1 EPTEERRVLGSKRE
15 NLEGETAQNASQ
27 LPGAPLSDRAATL
40 ALALVLA
47 VVFLAYLDTLWFQFV
62 HDDRFQILANTWLRS
77 WKYLPRYF
85 TADVWAFEHPVFRG
99 TFYRPIFLLWFRLQ
113 YLVFGLKPWGWHLC
127 TVLCHVGVT
136 LLVYYTAARLLE
148 DRLAALFATLIFGL
162 HPTHAEAVAWVS
174 GVTEPLFAIFLFASY
189 LCYLKKRAEPA
200 RARTYLAASLALYAL
215 AALSKETAVILPF
228 IIFACELLWSEPTA
242 PSRWRAWGGR
252 SLDAFPVGARHGV
265 PLRWWGAWVGRSLDA
280 FRAVVPYL
288 ALFAIY
294 MVARVISLQGFQNPR
309 EEHSFLS
316 MFLTWPSVL
325 WFYLQHLVWPTHLS
339 PFYSREY
346 YSHLD
351 VRNVLLP
358 AIPVLITGAGLW
370 FWGKRSP
377 KAAVATIWL
386 VVPILPVL
394 NLRAFVEGHLVHDRY
409 LYLPSFGFAM
419 LAALGMRHLRLGP
432 GRLLGQPAVQ
442 LGLAGIIGLAMGLE
456 VVQATACYAN
466 ETTFFT
472 YVTSMSPEGHSSNM
486 DLAGLLGNQGHLD
499 EAIRIYTEIWPT
511 QPDNWDVNYNL
522 GYAYYLTRRLPEA
535 DRYLSRAVQIDAS
548 RPDAFFYLGLTKLKM
563 GDVNAAAA
571 NVQRAVTI
579 RPDADHY
586 HFALGVIL
594 KLQGNLPGALS
605 EFHQEMDLDPANT
618 SAREQAEEIEAAQA
632 AGQKGTPPGYMP
644 PPGTQPPTNFSPET
658 R

>member
-1 EPTEERRVLGSKRE
+1 MVSKRDS
-15 NLEGETAQNASQ
+15 GTPSPTAG
-27 LPGAPLSDRAATL
+27 LPGAPLSGRTATL
-40 ALALVLA
+40 ALALILA

-62 HDDRFQILANTWLRS
+62 HDDRFQILGNTWLRS

-85 TADVWAFEHPVFRG
+85 TADVWSFEHPVFRG

-113 YLVFGLKPWGWHLC
+113 YLVFGRNPWGWHLC

-136 LLVYYTAARLLE
+136 LLVYYTAARLLR

-189 LCYLKKRAEPA
+189 LCYLKKRAEA
-200 RARTYLAASLALYAL
+200 AHARTYLVASLGLYAL

-228 IIFACELLWSEPTA
+228 IIFACELLWSERTA
-242 PSRWRAWGGR
+242 PSWWRAWVRR
-252 SLDAFPVGARHGV
+252 SLDAFTV
-265 PLRWWGAWVGRSLDA
+265 
-280 FRAVVPYL
+280 VVPYL

-294 MVARVISLQGFQNPR
+294 LVARVISLQGFQNTK
-309 EEHSFLS
+309 EAHSFLS

-325 WFYLQHLVWPTHLS
+325 WFYIQHLVWPTHLS

-351 VRNVLLP
+351 IRNVLLP
-358 AIPVLITGAGLW
+358 AIPVLVAGAGLW
-370 FWGKRSP
+370 IWGKRSP
-377 KAAVATIWL
+377 KAAVATIWM

-419 LAALGMRHLRLGP
+419 LVALGLRHLQLGP

-499 EAIRIYTEIWPT
+499 EAIKIYKEIWPT

-522 GYAYYLTRRLPEA
+522 GYAYYLTGNLPEA
-535 DRYLSRAVQIDAS
+535 DRHLSRAVQIDAS

-605 EFHQEMDLDPANT
+605 EFHQEMDLDPDNIA
-618 SAREQAEEIEAAQA
+618 ARQQAEEIEAAQA
-632 AGQKGTPPGYMP
+632 GGQKGTPLGSVPAPGN
-644 PPGTQPPTNFSPET
+644 PTA